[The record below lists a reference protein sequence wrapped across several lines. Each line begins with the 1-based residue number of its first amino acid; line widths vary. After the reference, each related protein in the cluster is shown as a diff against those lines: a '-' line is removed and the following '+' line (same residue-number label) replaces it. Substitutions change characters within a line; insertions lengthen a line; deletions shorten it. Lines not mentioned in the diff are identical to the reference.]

1 MTKYKLKSGKMGK
14 QFVEGFNAMTDGV
27 KDGYKNIE
35 ESVVSGYQTIENGVV
50 RTYKCIERKFVDRF
64 LEEVPD
70 SGADNE

>member
-14 QFVEGFNAMTDGV
+14 QLVEGFNAVAEGA

-50 RTYKCIERKFVDRF
+50 RTYKSIEKKFVDRF
-64 LEEVPD
+64 LEESPNNEKD
-70 SGADNE
+70 SE